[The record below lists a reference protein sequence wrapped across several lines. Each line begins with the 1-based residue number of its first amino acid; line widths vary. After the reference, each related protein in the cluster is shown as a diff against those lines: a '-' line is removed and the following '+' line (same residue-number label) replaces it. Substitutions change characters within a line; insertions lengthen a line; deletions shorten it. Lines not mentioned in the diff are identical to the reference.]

1 MLEDYAMTPKAQR
14 ERTKSSVDSKIHTTT
29 VRMPSELYEEVK
41 ALLDSGAFGSFNELL
56 VASLKEYLK
65 VIREKALDE
74 QFARMAEDENY
85 QRVALD
91 LYNLFENSEQ
101 HARAAK
107 ATAAEGQWAENL
119 NPVALLSTPR
129 PTIKAGG

>member
-1 MLEDYAMTPKAQR
+1 
-14 ERTKSSVDSKIHTTT
+14 
-29 VRMPSELYEEVK
+29 MPNELHEEVK
-41 ALLDSGAFGSFNELL
+41 ALLDSGAFSSFNELL
-56 VASLKEYLK
+56 VASLKDYLK

-74 QFARMAEDENY
+74 QFARMAKDENY

-101 HARAAK
+101 HARAAR
-107 ATAAEGQWAENL
+107 ATVAEGQWAENL
-119 NPVALLSTPR
+119 NPEALLSTPR